1 MDGHTDEAVAILLL
15 HELHTYDATRTPSAT
30 RTCHLL
36 DKHLLNEVLEDGH
49 ASAIGFL
56 AGGLVLLTIHL
67 GDGQRH
73 RIGAHRGSGRQH
85 HRHCRR
91 ARTRQGIVRL
101 GQINMIFVRC
111 LIVHRDGI
119 IKVLERLTKTV
130 ESHIDGLRLSQTYTV
145 GTKVLGRDRVL
156 RCTIGLYDQL
166 DSHRTV
172 VATEVVPL
180 LTSGTSGG
188 VGNLAINI
196 EVALRT
202 SSIDSNRAVG
212 AGLRIFEG
220 RDHGLPL
227 VRQRELL
234 VLGEHHRVPSWLL
247 ILGIHC
253 HKLRVGA
260 LLIDA
265 IDRDTRRGT
274 IAAEGK
280 AHTDHLGAYVLHIVV
295 GHKIGTSL
303 HLARRT
309 RETERVVNIIRG
321 IVAHQ
326 SLVGLQGPL
335 CRNREGD

>member
-1 MDGHTDEAVAILLL
+1 MDGHTDKAVAILLL
-15 HELHTYDATRTPSAT
+15 HELHTNDATRTPSTT

-49 ASAIGFL
+49 ASATGFL

-67 GDGQRH
+67 GDGQPH

-85 HRHCRR
+85 HRHRHR

-111 LIVHRDGI
+111 LVVHRDGI
-119 IKVLERLTKTV
+119 IKVVERLTKIV
-130 ESHIDGLRLSQTYTV
+130 ESHIDGLRLSQ
-145 GTKVLGRDRVL
+145 
-156 RCTIGLYDQL
+156 
-166 DSHRTV
+166 DSHRAV

-180 LTSGTSGG
+180 LASGTSGG

-202 SSIDSNRAVG
+202 SSIDSDRAVG

-253 HKLRVGA
+253 HKLRVG
-260 LLIDA
+260 
-265 IDRDTRRGT
+265 T

-280 AHTDHLGAYVLHIVV
+280 AHTHHLGAYVLHIVV
-295 GHKIGTSL
+295 GHEIGTSL

-309 RETERVVNIIRG
+309 RETERVVNIVRG

-326 SLVGLQGPL
+326 PLVGLQGPL